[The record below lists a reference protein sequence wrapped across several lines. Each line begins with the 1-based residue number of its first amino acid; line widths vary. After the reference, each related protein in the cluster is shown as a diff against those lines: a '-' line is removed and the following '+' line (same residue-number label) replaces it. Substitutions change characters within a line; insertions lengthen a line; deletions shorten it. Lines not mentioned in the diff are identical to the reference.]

1 MSRRALRSVNAALG
15 WVTLWCVVLTS
26 VLLWPLFKRGYLLTR
41 DAVSTPRSYI
51 TPSALGIG
59 DTTARAV
66 PQDAFIAIVSQF
78 MDGGMAVKILLFL
91 ALILAGLGAAGLGW
105 YFLFPGTR
113 GQAVSQGLVAATF
126 AIWNPF
132 VVERLL
138 QGHWSLLVGYGA
150 LPWIGLTGAM
160 VMPPGRYTRLTAW
173 AALAAS
179 MAVAGFTPTGAI
191 MGIMFAIISVGLP
204 KRPIDVAELRLAI
217 DHTSIPLKY
226 WQRMLVVLG
235 IGLLVTLP
243 WLYPS
248 FLQVAHNGPASLS
261 DSAGISAFAVRG
273 EGPLGSLGTFF
284 SLISLGG
291 IWNADVVPASRSTI
305 FVFFALAFQ
314 LVLLG
319 VGMWRF
325 RRSKTR
331 RLVYLWAGAALFIT
345 LLITFFSYPAGTG
358 VAVWVV
364 EHIPGAGLFRDTQK
378 WMALMMPIYAVL
390 MSACARAVYEY
401 SYRHKVFGRRIDARG
416 ATALLCILIIL
427 MLPDAPSATG
437 KHLQPIIYSS
447 SWKEIIEAV
456 DGSNGDMAVL
466 PAGQLRVFERT
477 GNRPVL
483 DPASRLVPV
492 EVLNADDL
500 PVQMTRTVDGKE
512 GRDTVVVHGE
522 NVHAHQ
528 VEQALLQG
536 APAGVLAS
544 LGVRWVLIENTVAP
558 KVPDTLE
565 FRNTLRGL
573 EPVVTAPDLTL
584 YRVPGIVSRDYSPT
598 RWEWTFAITFHIVWL
613 LLMVVG
619 YTAMTW
625 LIVKDRKRATEASQE
640 NV

>member
-15 WVTLWCVVLTS
+15 WVSLWCIVLTC
-26 VLLWPLFKRGYLLTR
+26 VLLWPLFKRGYVLTR

-66 PQDAFIAIVSQF
+66 PQDAFLAIVSQF
-78 MDGGMAVKILLFL
+78 MDGGLAVKILLFL
-91 ALILAGLGAAGLGW
+91 ALILAGLGAACLGW

-113 GQAVSQGLVAATF
+113 GQALAQGLVAATF

-150 LPWIGLTGAM
+150 LPWIGLTGTM
-160 VMPPGRYTRLTAW
+160 VMSPGRYTRLTAW

-179 MAVAGFTPTGAI
+179 IAVAGFTPTGAV
-191 MGIMFAIISVGLP
+191 MGIIFAVISVGLP

-217 DHTSIPLKY
+217 DHTSSPLKY
-226 WQRMLVVLG
+226 WQRVLVVLA

-261 DSAGISAFAVRG
+261 DSAGISAFAARG

-291 IWNADVVPASRSTI
+291 IWNADVVPASRSSFFI
-305 FVFFALAFQ
+305 FFALALQ

-319 VGMWRF
+319 IGVWRF

-331 RLVYLWAGAALFIT
+331 RLVYLWTGGALFAT
-345 LLITFFSYPAGTG
+345 LIVTFFSYPFGTQ
-358 VAVWVV
+358 VAVWLV

-378 WMALMMPIYAVL
+378 WIALMMPIYAVL
-390 MSACARAVYEY
+390 MSGCARTVYEF
-401 SYRHKVFGRRIDARG
+401 SYRHKVFGTRVDTRG
-416 ATALLCILIIL
+416 AIALLCMLIIV
-427 MLPDAPSATG
+427 MLPDAPLATG
-437 KHLQPIIYSS
+437 KHLQPVIYSS
-447 SWKEIIEAV
+447 SWNEIIKAV
-456 DGSNGDMAVL
+456 EGSNGDMAVL
-466 PAGQLRVFERT
+466 PAGQLRVFDHAE
-477 GNRPVL
+477 NRPVL
-483 DPASRLVPV
+483 DPAPRLVPV

-500 PVQMTRTVDGKE
+500 PVQMTRTLDGQDE
-512 GRDTVVVHGE
+512 HNTVVVRGE
-522 NVHAHQ
+522 NLRAHH

-544 LGVRWVLIENTVAP
+544 LGVRWVLIESVVAP

-598 RWEWTFAITFHIVWL
+598 RWEWAFAFTFHIVWL
-613 LLMVVG
+613 LLMLVG

-625 LIVKDRKRATEASQE
+625 LIVKDRKRAAKASQE
-640 NV
+640 NP

>member
-59 DTTARAV
+59 DTSARAV
-66 PQDAFIAIVSQF
+66 PQDAVLAIVSQF
-78 MDGGMAVKILLFL
+78 MDGGLAVKILLFL

-113 GQAVSQGLVAATF
+113 GQALAQGLVAATF

-160 VMPPGRYTRLTAW
+160 VMSPGRYTRLTAW

-179 MAVAGFTPTGAI
+179 MAVAGFTPTGAV
-191 MGIMFAIISVGLP
+191 MGIIFAVISVGLP

-217 DHTSIPLKY
+217 DHTSSPLKY
-226 WQRMLVVLG
+226 WQRVLVVLG

-248 FLQVAHNGPASLS
+248 FLQVSHNGPASLS
-261 DSAGISAFAVRG
+261 DSAGISAFAARG
-273 EGPLGSLGTFF
+273 EGPLGFLGTFF

-291 IWNADVVPASRSTI
+291 IWNADVVPASRSSF
-305 FVFFALAFQ
+305 FVFFALALQ

-319 VGMWRF
+319 VGVWRF

-331 RLVYLWAGAALFIT
+331 RLVYLWAGAALVAT
-345 LLITFFSYPAGTG
+345 VVITFFSYPFGTH
-358 VAVWVV
+358 VAVWLV

-390 MSACARAVYEY
+390 MSACARAVYEF
-401 SYRHKVFGRRIDARG
+401 SYRHKVFGARVDARG
-416 ATALLCILIIL
+416 AIAVLCVLIIV
-427 MLPDAPSATG
+427 MLPDAPLATS
-437 KHLQPIIYSS
+437 KHLQPVIYSS
-447 SWKEIIEAV
+447 SWNEIIKAV
-456 DGSNGDMAVL
+456 EGSNGDMAVL
-466 PAGQLRVFERT
+466 PAGQLRVFDRT

-483 DPASRLVPV
+483 DPSSRLMPV

-500 PVQMTRTVDGKE
+500 PVHMVRAVDGQE
-512 GRDTVVVHGE
+512 ERDTVVVAGE
-522 NVHAHQ
+522 NVRAHQ
-528 VEQALLQG
+528 VEWALLQG

-544 LGVRWVLIENTVAP
+544 LGVRWVLIENVVAP

-573 EPVVTAPDLTL
+573 EPVLTAPDLTL

-598 RWEWTFAITFHIVWL
+598 RWEWAFAFTFHIVWL

-625 LIVKDRKRATEASQE
+625 LIVKDRKRAAEASQE
-640 NV
+640 NP